1 MEVSTHQII
10 ALAMMLVPGA
20 HVSKGRKERQLDDRV
35 SRDDRI
41 GDRALISQSLNQ
53 PLPLRVGEFTAQ
65 EGENDERDVEEV
77 LVHQLLSSVSM
88 RGRS

>member
-1 MEVSTHQII
+1 MEII
-10 ALAMMLVPGA
+10 ALAMTLVPGA
-20 HVSKGRKERQLDDRV
+20 HVSKGREERQLDDRV
-35 SRDDRI
+35 PRDDRI

-53 PLPLRVGEFTAQ
+53 PLPLRVGEFSAQ

-77 LVHQLLSSVSM
+77 LVHQLLSSAST